1 MAQTSFTAVNL
12 SQLPP
17 PQVVETLDFE
27 QILAEIIADFKA
39 RQLADGQP
47 YTAVVEGDPAYKM
60 AEAAAYRE
68 IIVRARVNESA
79 KAVMLAYAVDADLD
93 NLGANVGLT
102 RLVVQEADAT
112 TIPPTPR
119 VMESNDDFRARIQL
133 APEGYTTAGSEGSYQ
148 YHTRSADGKIRDV
161 QVLSP
166 TPGAV
171 VVYISNKEGN
181 GTATL
186 DMLAN
191 VRAALSKVTVRP
203 LTDNVTVLS
212 AAPVNY
218 AVVAQVQIY
227 DGPDPTVVLATA
239 RAAVLAYTEAQKK
252 IGYDVT
258 TSGLIGALQQPGVHK
273 VILTSPTGDV
283 VVGDGQVGYCTSI
296 TVTQVALNV

>member
-1 MAQTSFTAVNL
+1 MAENFTAVNL
-12 SQLPP
+12 SQLPA
-17 PQVVETLDFE
+17 PQVVEVLSFE
-27 QILAEIIADFKA
+27 EIVAAIIADFKA
-39 RQLADGQP
+39 RQLAAGQA
-47 YTAVVEGDPAYKM
+47 YTAVVEGDPVYKM

-68 IIVRARVNESA
+68 MMVRNRVNESA

-102 RLVVQEADAT
+102 RLVVQEADNT

-119 VMESNDDFRARIQL
+119 VMESDDDFRARIQL

-148 YHTRSADGKIRDV
+148 YHTRNADGKIRDV

-171 VVYISNKEGN
+171 LIYISNKEGN

-191 VRAALSKVTVRP
+191 VRNALSSLTVRP
-203 LTDNVTVLS
+203 LTDQVTVQS

-218 AVVAQVQIY
+218 AVNANLQIY
-227 DGPDPTVVLATA
+227 QGPDPAVVMAAA
-239 RAAVLAYTEAQKK
+239 RAAVLTYTENQKK

-258 TSGLIGALQQPGVHK
+258 TSGLIAALQQPGVHK
-273 VILTSPTGDV
+273 VTLVAPTGDV

-296 TVTQVALNV
+296 TVNQVALNV

>member
-1 MAQTSFTAVNL
+1 MAETFTAVNL

-27 QILAEIIADFKA
+27 AIRAEIIADFQA
-39 RQLADGQP
+39 RQAAAGQP
-47 YTAVVEGDPAYKM
+47 YTSVVEGDPAYKM

-68 IIVRARVNESA
+68 MIVRARINQSA
-79 KAVMLAYAVDADLD
+79 KAVMLAYAEGSDLD
-93 NLGANVGLT
+93 QLGANVGLQ
-102 RLVVQEADAT
+102 RLVVQEADNT

-119 VMESNDDFRARIQL
+119 VMESDDDFRARIQL
-133 APEGYTTAGSEGSYQ
+133 APEGYTTAGSRGSYE

-161 QVLSP
+161 QAISP

-171 VVYISNKEGN
+171 VVYISNKEGD

-186 DMLAN
+186 SMLDN
-191 VRAALSKVTVRP
+191 VKKALSNNTVRP

-218 AVVAQVQIY
+218 AIAAELQIY
-227 DGPDPTVVLATA
+227 DGPDPAVVLSAA
-239 RAAVLAYTEAQKK
+239 IAAVTAYTEQQKK

-258 TSGLIGALQQPGVHK
+258 TSGIIGALQQPGVHK
-273 VILTSPTGDV
+273 VTLQQPTGDV
-283 VVGDGQVGYCTSI
+283 VVGDGQVSYCTSI
-296 TVTQVALNV
+296 NVTQVALNV